1 MCTSGLH
8 WKLES
13 ESNEVSF
20 FFLIKYEF
28 VYVVGFSALCRIY
41 ARVSTCICCCSECC
55 VQGNELTVL
64 VFRHFSKIAKSD
76 C

>member
-1 MCTSGLH
+1 MCTSGLY

-13 ESNEVSF
+13 EYNEVLF
-20 FFLIKYEF
+20 FIKYEF
-28 VYVVGFSALCRIY
+28 VYVVGSSVLCRIY
-41 ARVSTCICCCSECC
+41 ARVSTCTWCCRELC

-64 VFRHFSKIAKSD
+64 VFRRVRKIAKSD